1 MSAPVRSMPAVRAD
15 RWQRPCRRSRSTP
28 IEGQVGWLVYNK
40 LKDRLHASGTGETRY
55 RLNVELDD
63 DIVGFGIRGDRAVTR
78 ERRSL
83 RARYQLVDVSTGA
96 VVLDATA
103 GSDAGIDVVS
113 SEYATVAA
121 EQTAAERL
129 SDAVSDQIVNPPGR
143 VRLADALRRGESG
156 QGQHRPRGRRS
167 RPKDSILPVPRCR
180 RGRSRVR
187 WATGWLRQ
195 GKPPSTRWRGV
206 R

>member
-1 MSAPVRSMPAVRAD
+1 MRRALFLTVAALSVSGC
-15 RWQRPCRRSRSTP
+15 QLQPLYSGGSSGQVATTLSSVTVAP

-40 LKDRLHASGTGETRY
+40 LKDRLAATGSSEARY
-55 RLNVELDD
+55 RLEIELDD
-63 DIVGFGIRGDRAVTR
+63 DIVGLGIRGDRAVTR

-129 SDAVSDQIVNPPGR
+129 SDAVADQIVA
-143 VRLADALRRGESG
+143 RLSLYAARTPAAR
-156 QGQHRPRGRRS
+156 
-167 RPKDSILPVPRCR
+167 
-180 RGRSRVR
+180 
-187 WATGWLRQ
+187 
-195 GKPPSTRWRGV
+195 
-206 R
+206 